1 MLSFAQEMEKTR
13 VAASQITCWCA
24 LIALHQVFGV
34 GADRLNRI
42 QEELEK
48 IQEAYSNK
56 LAEGGSKLADEWLRG
71 QIGDRVTLEF
81 RVPLTRAPRGWKEEQ
96 LRMAGDEA
104 ARIAWQIYALA
115 CINALEFGKKRLTQ
129 LHEEAWKNYEQV
141 NGWMKEGGMEYAF
154 SQICKCAKLALR
166 EELQV
171 IDNNPEEGWSQY
183 KAEFD
188 ARRKIVNRVKVSPVL
203 AKPVPHSEQ
212 EKAAIFERCLLE
224 VTGSARQCAVSWK
237 GAN

>member
-1 MLSFAQEMEKTR
+1 MSFAQEMEKTR
-13 VAASQITCWCA
+13 VAASQITCWCT

-56 LAEGGSKLADEWLRG
+56 LAEEGSELADEWLRG
-71 QIGDRVTLEF
+71 RIGDRGALEF
-81 RVPLTRAPRGWKEEQ
+81 RVPLTRAPRGWKEKQ

-104 ARIAWQIYALA
+104 ARIAWQMYALA

-129 LHEEAWKNYEQV
+129 LHEEAWKNYDQV
-141 NGWMKEGGMEYAF
+141 NGWMKEGGMEYAL

-166 EELQV
+166 EDLQV
-171 IDNNPEEGWSQY
+171 IDNNPEEGWGQY
-183 KAEFD
+183 KSEFD
-188 ARRKIVNRVKVSPVL
+188 ARRKIANRIKLSPAL
-203 AKPVPHSEQ
+203 AKRVPHSDQEQ
-212 EKAAIFERCLLE
+212 AAIFDRCLSE
-224 VTGSARQCAVSWK
+224 VTGTARQSTVRWK
-237 GAN
+237 SMNA